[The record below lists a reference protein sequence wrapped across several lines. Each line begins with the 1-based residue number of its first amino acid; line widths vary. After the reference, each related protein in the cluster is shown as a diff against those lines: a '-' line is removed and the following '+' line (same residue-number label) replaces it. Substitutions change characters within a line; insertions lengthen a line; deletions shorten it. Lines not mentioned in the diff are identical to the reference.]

1 MVWFRSLSSDCE
13 PSQVTQTLDTLVVF
27 CTERSF
33 QVHEFIVGVRAEDLV
48 LPCLEVA
55 ELGFVER
62 LNLFNERPAFTHDSH
77 LAVRDRAHLDHGDL
91 PACEN

>member
-1 MVWFRSLSSDCE
+1 MVWFRCLPSDCE
-13 PSQVTQTLDTLVVF
+13 PSQVSQTLDNLVVF
-27 CTERSF
+27 STERCF
-33 QVHEFIVGVRAEDLV
+33 QVHEFIVGVRAEDLI

-55 ELGFVER
+55 ELGLVER
-62 LNLFNERPAFTHDSH
+62 LNLSYVRCVFTYDSH